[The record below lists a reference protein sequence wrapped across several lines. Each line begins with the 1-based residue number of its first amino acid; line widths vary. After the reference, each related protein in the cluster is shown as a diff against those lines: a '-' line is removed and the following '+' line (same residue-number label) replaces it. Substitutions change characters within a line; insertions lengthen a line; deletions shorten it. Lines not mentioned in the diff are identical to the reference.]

1 MDGLSR
7 SQAALTQLHEASVTL
22 IWRDSDER
30 MAQFTARLNE
40 LGLQFMQG
48 ARFWHVLDAS
58 AGKDQAANWIIATY
72 QQLSGKRPTTLGLGD
87 GPNDAP
93 LLEVMDYA
101 VIVKGL
107 NREGGICMM
116 RIRPT
121 SGERSV
127 KDRKDGV
134 KGWTIFLRP
143 LSVIAREYPI
153 TPSLFSEIKPTV
165 GQ

>member
-1 MDGLSR
+1 
-7 SQAALTQLHEASVTL
+7 
-22 IWRDSDER
+22 
-30 MAQFTARLNE
+30 
-40 LGLQFMQG
+40 
-48 ARFWHVLDAS
+48 
-58 AGKDQAANWIIATY
+58 
-72 QQLSGKRPTTLGLGD
+72 
-87 GPNDAP
+87 
-93 LLEVMDYA
+93 MDYA

-107 NREGGICMM
+107 NREGVHLHDEDPA
-116 RIRPT
+116 RVWR
-121 SGERSV
+121 RSV